1 MILNDISH
9 YVYKCLI
16 MYIMLSQ
23 INPGLFIPIP
33 MKSSIWALFPA

>member
-1 MILNDISH
+1 MPLNDFLH

-23 INPGLFIPIP
+23 ANLGIIILIP
-33 MKSSIWALFPA
+33 MKSFI

>member
-23 INPGLFIPIP
+23 VSPGVMIPVPMKLFI
-33 MKSSIWALFPA
+33 SALFPV